1 MSEMSRISEDE
12 ILYLIESARPEQQ
25 QAIRSQEPLVVVS
38 AGAGTGKTHTL
49 AMRFA
54 WLLAVDPA
62 CTVEQILTLTFSEAA
77 SREMLE
83 RIRATLQKWYRQ
95 EPKKLAHLK
104 DAIMRIDEAYIST
117 IHSFS
122 MRVIRESGLSLD
134 LDPAAGLASAP
145 FESSFW
151 DDYTQTLDTI
161 ALDRL
166 SALLD
171 GE

>member
-62 CTVEQILTLTFSEAA
+62 CTVDQILTLTF
-77 SREMLE
+77 RK
-83 RIRATLQKWYRQ
+83 RPRGKCW
-95 EPKKLAHLK
+95 
-104 DAIMRIDEAYIST
+104 
-117 IHSFS
+117 
-122 MRVIRESGLSLD
+122 
-134 LDPAAGLASAP
+134 SAFAP
-145 FESSFW
+145 HFKNG
-151 DDYTQTLDTI
+151 I
-161 ALDRL
+161 GRNRRN
-166 SALLD
+166 
-171 GE
+171 